1 MQNIASYFVLLAK
14 RWWWLLLLGVFLCGG
29 ITFIVSKLTPPVY
42 RANATLIVNFQTS
55 PSPYDSI
62 SAGVAAVP
70 TYAQLLQSPAVLN
83 PVVERHP
90 RMTLQQLSGMMTV
103 TPQPDSQLIE
113 LDVDNV
119 DPTVAMDLANE
130 ISDQFVQYVNPQL
143 TVSVLPIYA
152 TLPTDPIRPKPSRDA
167 GIGALVGLG
176 LALALIFLFEWI
188 DDRPTSPE
196 EVQEL
201 LGIDT
206 LAIMPRLSS
215 KERQKSIEEIPA
227 LAEECNILCASLNT
241 QQAMKPFKL
250 LMITSCMAGEGKST
264 LAANLAI
271 FLARTGKRVLLID
284 ADFRRPAL
292 DQYFQLDNYDGLSK
306 VLLELSSQMPVKVE
320 GRPTEILS
328 LRVLTTGKLPPN
340 PAELLQSPALRKL
353 IEHLKSVP
361 YFDYVIFDTPPL
373 LPVADTQILASYIP
387 TTILVVDASRTSR
400 KMMVRV
406 RRLLGKTRTT
416 LLGVVINKSQWP
428 RAGAINEYLN
438 NVWHPKTAVSKTD
451 TEMITPPETPPGNG
465 MEMMMPPETPSTNGM
480 DATIPETPSDKKIE
494 QDITIVIPR
503 PMKVKGER
511 L

>member
-1 MQNIASYFVLLAK
+1 MQNIAGYLVLLAK
-14 RWWWLLLLGVFLCGG
+14 RWWWLVLLGVFLCGG

-42 RANATLIVNFQTS
+42 RATATLIVNFQTS
-55 PSPYDSI
+55 PSPYDSV

-83 PVVERHP
+83 GVLERHP
-90 RMTLQQLSGMMTV
+90 HMTLQQLSGMMTV
-103 TPQPDSQLIE
+103 TPQPNSQLIE

-119 DPTVAMDLANE
+119 DPTVAMNLANE

-143 TVSVLPIYA
+143 TVAVLPVYA

-201 LGIDT
+201 LGLDT
-206 LAIMPRLSS
+206 LAIVPRLSS
-215 KERQKSIEEIPA
+215 RERQKSTEEIPA
-227 LAEECNILCASLNT
+227 LAEECRILCASLNT

-250 LMITSCMAGEGKST
+250 LMITSGLADEGKST
-264 LAANLAI
+264 LAANLAT
-271 FLARTGKRVLLID
+271 FLAYAGKRVLLVD

-292 DQYFQLDNYDGLSK
+292 HQYFQLDNYDGLSK
-306 VLLELSSQMPVKVE
+306 VLLELPSHAPLKVE
-320 GRPTEILS
+320 GRPTEIPC
-328 LRVLTTGKLPPN
+328 LRVLTTGTLPPN
-340 PAELLQSPALRKL
+340 PAELLQSPAIKQLV
-353 IEHLKSVP
+353 EHLKSVS

-373 LPVADTQILASYIP
+373 LPVADTQILASYIQA
-387 TTILVVDASRTSR
+387 TILVVDPSKISR
-400 KMMVRV
+400 KMLVRV

-428 RAGAINEYLN
+428 RAGAISEYLN
-438 NVWHPKTAVSKTD
+438 DVRNPKTPFNKTD
-451 TEMITPPETPPGNG
+451 ARMIMPPETPASNGMAMMTPPETPASNG
-465 MEMMMPPETPSTNGM
+465 MAP
-480 DATIPETPSDKKIE
+480 TIPETPSHKRIE
-494 QDITIVIPR
+494 PDDTIVVSR
-503 PMKVKGER
+503 PVKVKGEM